1 MLPLQRFHRAIHPPV
16 HPFHSSPSHTPGY
29 TSRLSSRVP
38 HAPLLP
44 PLLSRRFF
52 LFSPLPV
59 ASRDLRRTALFVAD
73 YSSQQFL
80 TRARCFSIICQPINE
95 PDNFSDNCEI
105 FKKICVSTITVRF
118 ENEAKKIYR
127 SLEPGKIIFKLYFQ
141 RMKNILS
148 LNERIP
154 CGFLITK
161 VLTLNSYVR
170 CNRIT

>member
-59 ASRDLRRTALFVAD
+59 ASRDLRRTAIFVAD

-105 FKKICVSTITVRF
+105 FKKFAFQRLRLDLRTKQRKYIDHLNRGKLYSNCIFNER
-118 ENEAKKIYR
+118 ENEKHFILKRKDTVWIFNNKRIDIKFLR
-127 SLEPGKIIFKLYFQ
+127 SL
-141 RMKNILS
+141 
-148 LNERIP
+148 
-154 CGFLITK
+154 
-161 VLTLNSYVR
+161 
-170 CNRIT
+170 

>member
-95 PDNFSDNCEI
+95 PDNFSDKCEI
-105 FKKICVSTITVRF
+105 FKKFAFQRLRLDLRTKQRKYIDHLNR
-118 ENEAKKIYR
+118 
-127 SLEPGKIIFKLYFQ
+127 GKLYSNCIF
-141 RMKNILS
+141 R
-148 LNERIP
+148 E
-154 CGFLITK
+154 
-161 VLTLNSYVR
+161 
-170 CNRIT
+170 

>member
-38 HAPLLP
+38 HAPLLS

-95 PDNFSDNCEI
+95 PDNFSDKCEI
-105 FKKICVSTITVRF
+105 FKKFAFQRLRLDLRTKQRKYIDHLNR
-118 ENEAKKIYR
+118 
-127 SLEPGKIIFKLYFQ
+127 GKLYSNCIF
-141 RMKNILS
+141 R
-148 LNERIP
+148 E
-154 CGFLITK
+154 
-161 VLTLNSYVR
+161 
-170 CNRIT
+170 